1 MYIKGKFGM
10 LNETKKKEMKYLV
23 RKETKTILT
32 Y

>member
-1 MYIKGKFGM
+1 MYNKGKFGM
-10 LNETKKKEMKYLV
+10 LNETKNKEMKYLV